1 MKPQGYRQYRNLG
14 DVNKFAALR
23 LIHFAIF
30 NRIHS
35 FALPDGRLVQTKKFK
50 GGTLY
55 AVDLDD
61 RRYVE
66 QNPNTQSA
74 YADRARQGAKILWVI
89 KRSTGEYLGY
99 IEDDVVWMK

>member
-14 DVNKFAALR
+14 DVNQFAVLR
-23 LIHFAIF
+23 LIHHAIF
-30 NRIHS
+30 NRIHA
-35 FALPDGRLVQTKKFK
+35 FALPDGRLVHTKKFK

-66 QNPNTQSA
+66 QNQNTRSA

-89 KRSTGEYLGY
+89 KRSNDQYLGY
-99 IEDDVVWMK
+99 IEDGVVYMK